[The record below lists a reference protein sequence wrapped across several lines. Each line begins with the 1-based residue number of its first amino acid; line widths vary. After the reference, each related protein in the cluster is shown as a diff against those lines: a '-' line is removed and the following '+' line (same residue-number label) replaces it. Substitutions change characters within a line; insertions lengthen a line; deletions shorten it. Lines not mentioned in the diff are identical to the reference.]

1 MRNATGSESWCTVLK
16 NEGSTAVAPANVFV
30 SWALTVE
37 LDELITALND
47 YVAAQGLDPSSTYF
61 WICNFSI
68 RQNEGKESDVPRL
81 GEMVRAV
88 GHTVMYLDAWDSP
101 QTLKRAWVIFE
112 LYHTADGGAKFEIL
126 MSQEQRNRFLK
137 AVERDFGG

>member
-61 WICNFSI
+61 WI
-68 RQNEGKESDVPRL
+68 
-81 GEMVRAV
+81 
-88 GHTVMYLDAWDSP
+88 
-101 QTLKRAWVIFE
+101 FE